1 MNPIIKFRII
11 GIFFIYT
18 SFSIISILM
27 KMTFYPKAL
36 IILSLPFIIIRFIN
50 SMNQNIATGISFL
63 LIMSSYW
70 FWNNYI
76 AINVIGYII
85 SIFMILALI
94 IDYLVVVDTYEFF
107 NRELIPNDTLLYYL
121 NPKYIIVI
129 LITIGSFITSIIID
143 TLF

>member
-1 MNPIIKFRII
+1 MNSIIKFRII
-11 GIFFIYT
+11 GLFFIYT
-18 SFSIISILM
+18 LFSIISILT

-36 IILSLPFIIIRFIN
+36 IILFLPFIIIRFIN
-50 SMNQNIATGISFL
+50 YMNQNISIGISFL